1 MKKYFYTNVFLG
13 WVLAAGFSVTT
24 PAQSFGQIY
33 SNTFTGTGAC
43 PTQGNTPVTSA
54 NATGSPLT
62 RSTITCNSTG
72 NVFNS
77 TTLNNTASI
86 NNASYIEFSVT
97 ANAGAQ
103 LNVTSLSFFRQA
115 SNSAPN
121 QLEVRYSTD
130 GFATSTTWG
139 AAPLSTPTGTP
150 ITWDFADFS
159 VPPGTALT
167 FRFYPYGTQ
176 RADLT
181 ATASS
186 ASGTFRVDDVTLSGT
201 SPLPVNLVSFT
212 GKSGNNAVKLN
223 WVTAWEKENQGFDI
237 QKGINAESFES
248 VGFVAGNSNT
258 ESQSVYAFTDADV
271 LPETIY
277 YYRLKQKDLDGR
289 FEFSKIIAVRASAG
303 EQKGGLAVFPNP
315 NNGHFSLSTTDS
327 KAVNVRLFTV
337 SGTEVPIAASQT
349 DNSTTLSI
357 TAKNAPSPGL
367 YFLNVN
373 AVDGV
378 KPTLLRVLI
387 N

>member
-1 MKKYFYTNVFLG
+1 MEKYVYRNFFGTLVLSLG
-13 WVLAAGFSVTT
+13 ILVALPTVTI
-24 PAQSFGQIY
+24 GQIY
-33 SNTFTGTGAC
+33 TNTFSGTATC
-43 PTQGNTPVTSA
+43 PTQGNTPVTSV
-54 NATGSPLT
+54 NATGTPVT
-62 RSTITCNSTG
+62 RSTVTCMNTG

-77 TTLNNTASI
+77 TTLNNTSTI
-86 NNASYIEFSVT
+86 NNNSYIEFSVT
-97 ANAGAQ
+97 ANADAQ

-139 AAPLSTPTGTP
+139 AAPLSTPTGTS

-181 ATASS
+181 APVASS
-186 ASGTFRVDDVTLSGT
+186 TGTFRLDDVTLNGT

-212 GKSGNNAVKLN
+212 GKSANNAVKLN

-237 QKGINAESFES
+237 QKGINAESFET
-248 VGFVAGNSNT
+248 VGFVAGNSST
-258 ESQSVYAFTDADV
+258 QSQSVYGFTDTDV
-271 LPETIY
+271 LPERVY

-303 EQKGGLAVFPNP
+303 EQKGELAVFPNP
-315 NNGHFSLSTTDS
+315 SNGSFSLSTTDS

-337 SGTEVPIAASQT
+337 SGAEVPITASQM
-349 DNSTTLSI
+349 DNAGSLGVSP
-357 TAKNAPSPGL
+357 KNVLPTGL
-367 YFLNVN
+367 YFLNVKTT
-373 AVDGV
+373 DGA
-378 KPTLLRVLI
+378 KPTLLRVLV